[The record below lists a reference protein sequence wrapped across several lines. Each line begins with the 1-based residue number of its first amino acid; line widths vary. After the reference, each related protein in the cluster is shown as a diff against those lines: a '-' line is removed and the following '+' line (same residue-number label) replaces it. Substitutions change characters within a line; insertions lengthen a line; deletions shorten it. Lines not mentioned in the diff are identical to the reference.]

1 MKDTSIKK
9 CILYS
14 ELRNVLPCRVGIE
27 FELSGSFKQGFAR
40 KYKMFEKVSDL
51 SDNKLAEFYKVKE
64 IKCDTPTYVRS
75 YELPNPNEINRV
87 VVSNDPFDDEVL
99 PGDPLIMEVDYD
111 KLTEIRIS
119 LENYSQLVGLYRFM
133 QDLNEFCRLHEGG
146 GIHIHIDM
154 SMFKDFQN
162 TKKEKEVFNYISHR
176 IDDIQKIFPK
186 YTGKYNKKKIGLR
199 TKATWLNIS
208 RLNTLEFRIAP
219 LTFDY
224 STLIK
229 WIHDCVK
236 FRSDVIHYCR
246 LKHNYHERTVQK
258 VIESIS
264 DNLTER
270 DTRIDGYEY
279 NSNDWVVCSNDG
291 NGTYTFSTRGSG
303 ATSASITNA
312 SNNCT
317 NSFPV

>member
-40 KYKMFEKVSDL
+40 KYKMFEKASDL
-51 SDNKLAEFYKVKE
+51 LDNKIAEFYKVKE

-162 TKKEKEVFNYISHR
+162 TKKEKEVFNYIRRR

-186 YTGKYNKKKIGLR
+186 YKGKYNKKKIGLR

-208 RLNTLEFRIAP
+208 RLNTFEFRIAP

-236 FRSDVIHYCR
+236 FRSDVIRHCR
-246 LKHNYHERTVQK
+246 LKHNYHERVVQEVMK
-258 VIESIS
+258 TLDTFLS
-264 DNLTER
+264 DGR
-270 DTRIDGYEY
+270 DEY
-279 NSNDWVVCSNDG
+279 QSSDWVVCSNDG
-291 NGTYTFSTRGSG
+291 NGTYTISTRGSG
-303 ATSASITNA
+303 ATSGSITSA
-312 SNNCT
+312 SNNCI

>member
-40 KYKMFEKVSDL
+40 KYKVSEPSDL
-51 SDNKLAEFYKVKE
+51 LDNKIAEFYKVKE
-64 IKCDTPTYVRS
+64 IKCDTPVYTYTRN
-75 YELPNPNEINRV
+75 YELSNPNEPTRV

-99 PGDPLIMEVDYD
+99 PGDPLTMEVDYD

-119 LENYSQLVGLYRFM
+119 LKDYSQLSGLYRFM

-162 TKKEKEVFNYISHR
+162 TKKEKEVFNYISRR

-186 YTGKYNKKKIGLR
+186 YKGKYNKKKVGLR

-236 FRSDVIHYCR
+236 FRSDVIRHCR
-246 LKHNYHERTVQK
+246 LKHNYHERVVQEVMK
-258 VIESIS
+258 TL
-264 DNLTER
+264 DTFLADGR
-270 DTRIDGYEY
+270 DEY
-279 NSNDWVVCSNDG
+279 QSSDWVVCSNDG
-291 NGTYTFSTRGSG
+291 NGTYTISTRGSE
-303 ATSASITNA
+303 ATSGSITSA
-312 SNNCT
+312 SNNCI

>member
-40 KYKMFEKVSDL
+40 KYKVSEPSDL
-51 SDNKLAEFYKVKE
+51 LDNKIAEFYKVKE
-64 IKCDTPTYVRS
+64 IRCDTPVYTYTRN
-75 YELPNPNEINRV
+75 YELSNPNEPTRV
-87 VVSNDPFDDEVL
+87 IVSNEPFDDEVIQ
-99 PGDPLIMEVDYD
+99 GDPLTMEVDYD

-119 LENYSQLVGLYRFM
+119 LKDYSQLSGLYRFM

-162 TKKEKEVFNYISHR
+162 TKKEKEVFNYIRRR

-186 YTGKYNKKKIGLR
+186 YKGKYNKKKIGLR

-208 RLNTLEFRIAP
+208 RLNTFEFRIAP

-236 FRSDVIHYCR
+236 FRSDVIRHCR
-246 LKHNYHERTVQK
+246 LKHNYHERVVQEVMK
-258 VIESIS
+258 TLDTFLS
-264 DNLTER
+264 DGR
-270 DTRIDGYEY
+270 DEY
-279 NSNDWVVCSNDG
+279 QSSDWVVCSNDG
-291 NGTYTFSTRGSG
+291 NGTYTISTRGSG
-303 ATSASITNA
+303 ATSGSITSA
-312 SNNCT
+312 SNNCI

>member
-1 MKDTSIKK
+1 MD
-9 CILYS
+9 
-14 ELRNVLPCRVGIE
+14 R
-27 FELSGSFKQGFAR
+27 
-40 KYKMFEKVSDL
+40 
-51 SDNKLAEFYKVKE
+51 
-64 IKCDTPTYVRS
+64 TPNRIAIS
-75 YELPNPNEINRV
+75 NE
-87 VVSNDPFDDEVL
+87 PFDDVVVD
-99 PGDPLIMEVDYD
+99 GDPLTAQVDYD

-146 GIHIHIDM
+146 GIHIHVDM

-162 TKKEKEVFNYISHR
+162 TKKEKEVFNYIRKR

-208 RLNTLEFRIAP
+208 RLNTFEFRIAP

-236 FRSDVIHYCR
+236 FRSDVIRHCR
-246 LKHNYHERTVQK
+246 LKHNYHERTVRK
-258 VIESIS
+258 VIESIN
-264 DNLTER
+264 DYLTER
-270 DTRIDGYEY
+270 DTRLSDYE
-279 NSNDWVVCSNDG
+279 SRDSDWVICSNDG

-303 ATSASITNA
+303 ATTCNSITSA

>member
-40 KYKMFEKVSDL
+40 KYKVSEPSDL
-51 SDNKLAEFYKVKE
+51 LDNKLAEFYKVKE

-99 PGDPLIMEVDYD
+99 PGDPLTMEVDYD

-186 YTGKYNKKKIGLR
+186 YKGKYNKKKIGLR
-199 TKATWLNIS
+199 TKATWLNMS

-236 FRSDVIHYCR
+236 FRSDVIRHCR
-246 LKHNYHERTVQK
+246 LKHNYHERTV
-258 VIESIS
+258 
-264 DNLTER
+264 
-270 DTRIDGYEY
+270 
-279 NSNDWVVCSNDG
+279 
-291 NGTYTFSTRGSG
+291 
-303 ATSASITNA
+303 
-312 SNNCT
+312 
-317 NSFPV
+317 